1 MENWRREWKT
11 EWKTESKTEWKNIGK
26 QNRKENQKEEINI
39 IENIIEKNPCNII
52 EHIYG
57 THELHGTI
65 GTNGFSEPG
74 HSPDMLQEE

>member
-1 MENWRREWKT
+1 MENRMKNRIENRMKKYWKT
-11 EWKTESKTEWKNIGK
+11 EQKRESK
-26 QNRKENQKEEINI
+26 EEVNI

-65 GTNGFSEPG
+65 GTNGFSKPG
-74 HSPDMLQEE
+74 HSPEMLQEE